1 MKLAFRE
8 SKLRTV
14 LVLCTIG
21 FVIVNLILTIRLAA
35 DINKLAGPV
44 SKRSPLPCGAIPTR
58 FVMEEPECA
67 DKLLRSMNVTNVRV
81 LPVVRG
87 SSAELPHLINASKSS

>member
-1 MKLAFRE
+1 MKLTFRK
-8 SKLRTV
+8 SKLRIV
-14 LVLCTIG
+14 LVLCMIV

-44 SKRSPLPCGAIPTR
+44 SKRPPLPCGAIPTR

-67 DKLLRSMNVTNVRV
+67 DMLLRSMNVTNVHI
-81 LPVVRG
+81 LPAATY
-87 SSAELPHLINASKSS
+87 STAWEDHKP